1 MQRAS
6 FQALLQCRPQPLTKI
21 NTRLLASISSVYDA
35 RTGTTVGPFEV
46 FDRKVK
52 RMQKDAAAMREGG
65 NRSRT
70 VDYVRE
76 EVADRMMDRLM
87 VSRLS

>member
-1 MQRAS
+1 
-6 FQALLQCRPQPLTKI
+6 
-21 NTRLLASISSVYDA
+21 
-35 RTGTTVGPFEV
+35 VGPFEV